1 MERGAG
7 PITHGADISVHC
19 EKYHAMLVNVG
30 GTIEHGSTRINHNR
44 NHAELYDVNF
54 IHFKLFFFLVKI

>member
-44 NHAELYDVNF
+44 EPRR
-54 IHFKLFFFLVKI
+54 II